1 MATQT
6 TRADWPWLLVVQG
19 LSLLNDQ
26 FFKQLVLLR
35 LVAVPLAD
43 GSLVRDAQG
52 AALIAF
58 AVPFLLLSNLAGTV
72 ADRYEKR
79 TVLIA
84 VKAAE
89 VLIMLLGGLTLA
101 IPGWTGGVAL
111 LVALFAMAAQTVFLV
126 PVKYGLLAELVAPRQ
141 LARANAGMQVL
152 AYVAIMGGI
161 ALAGGLLTV
170 WAAHPLWIGGCCV
183 GLALLGLAA
192 AWQIGPTESN
202 QPFRS
207 WRRENWA
214 IPWQTWQSIRTDRL
228 LADTLLVYAFFWWLA
243 GTVQPAVNAIG
254 KLQLRVSDLQ
264 TSGLLAASA
273 GGVVLGC
280 LLAGW
285 WCRDELPARLL
296 WRVAI
301 AMALVQTA
309 IGWPG
314 GGLVEGGG
322 YLGAAV
328 GLAAVGLLSGLFVVP
343 LHVQV
348 QLRAPAAE
356 KGRVMALQNW
366 LNWVAVFLSGGSYAA
381 LRAAVEW
388 WGAAPSS
395 LFFLVGIIS
404 LASLF
409 CFTPRDDRL
418 IRRW

>member
-1 MATQT
+1 MPSWGASP
-6 TRADWPWLLVVQG
+6 WP
-19 LSLLNDQ
+19 
-26 FFKQLVLLR
+26 
-35 LVAVPLAD
+35 
-43 GSLVRDAQG
+43 
-52 AALIAF
+52 
-58 AVPFLLLSNLAGTV
+58 
-72 ADRYEKR
+72 
-79 TVLIA
+79 
-84 VKAAE
+84 
-89 VLIMLLGGLTLA
+89 
-101 IPGWTGGVAL
+101 
-111 LVALFAMAAQTVFLV
+111 
-126 PVKYGLLAELVAPRQ
+126 
-141 LARANAGMQVL
+141 
-152 AYVAIMGGI
+152 
-161 ALAGGLLTV
+161 
-170 WAAHPLWIGGCCV
+170 AAHPLWIGGCCV